1 MTLFNLFK
9 RFKSKISPAGFWC
22 GAIFVSKT
30 NINVDSGVKTI
41 YSCSFLD
48 FKIDLEYDIY
58 TYTTNVLG
66 VSTVSF
72 KNTIINKENHSMKS
86 SSLSPIEYA
95 KKYFNNTIKYLQ
107 TLDTASLTVSLPFFQ
122 TEALLQSKS
131 LCINLASLYTYGS
144 IYNVAIR
151 QEENASYNS
160 YLNRHSKSLLH
171 MLNTFQI
178 ITFNDRV
185 FNYIYTTEYA
195 YLSQMYKKQFE
206 QIKTIDNE
214 LTNLLKN
221 NLFTLQEYNYKD
233 PSVLVNHD
241 KNAFLLY
248 QVIRSE
254 KNYFGSHFDPV
265 DEFFNNIS
273 IGLFWLVDFE
283 RKQTSLHIL
292 IYDDEKFVKE
302 YNHSMET
309 KFNDD
314 LLDINYYSVYL
325 NNIVDKLIHCYY
337 PRRKMIELMDSESL
351 LDTFDGALKEDEY
364 YLFKMMK
371 I

>member
-1 MTLFNLFK
+1 LFNLFN

-22 GAIFVSKT
+22 GDIFVSQN
-30 NINVDSGVKTI
+30 NINLDGGVKTI

-66 VSTVSF
+66 VSTASF
-72 KNTIINKENHSMKS
+72 KNTIINKENHNMKS

-95 KKYFNNTIKYLQ
+95 KKYFKNTIKYLQ
-107 TLDTASLTVSLPFFQ
+107 TLDTESLTVSLPFFQ

-131 LCINLASLYTYGS
+131 LCINLASIYIYGR

-151 QEENASYNS
+151 QEETASYNS
-160 YLNRHSKSLLH
+160 YLNRYKTSLLH
-171 MLNTFQI
+171 SFQI
-178 ITFNDRV
+178 ITFNNMV
-185 FNYIYTTEYA
+185 FNYIYTTEYT
-195 YLSQMYKKQFE
+195 YLSKTYKKQLE
-206 QIKTIDNE
+206 QLYKINSD
-214 LTNLLKN
+214 LTTLLKN
-221 NLFTLQEYNYKD
+221 DMFTLQQYNSKD
-233 PSVLVNHD
+233 PSVLVNHE

-254 KNYFGSHFDPV
+254 QDSFGSHFDPV

-292 IYDDEKFVKE
+292 IYDDDKFVKE

-314 LLDINYYSVYL
+314 LLDINYYSGYL
-325 NNIVDKLIHCYY
+325 NNIVDKLVHCYY

-351 LDTFDGALKEDEY
+351 LDTFDGVLKEDEY
-364 YLFKMMK
+364 YLFKMMN